1 MLTQM
6 VGGGV
11 WASWDGW
18 HPLPRVGALIR
29 EQDWG
34 PDGPEV
40 PPSLGAAAL
49 VWGVGSSEAMGLPG
63 REQWPAGSRT
73 RKAG

>member
-6 VGGGV
+6 VGGCGHRGMGGIPCQ
-11 WASWDGW
+11 GW
-18 HPLPRVGALIR
+18 GALIR
-29 EQDWG
+29 EQDGG

-49 VWGVGSSEAMGLPG
+49 VRGVGSSEAMGLPVQ
-63 REQWPAGSRT
+63 EQWPAGSRRT
-73 RKAG
+73 WKAG